1 MYIFLT
7 DITFLN
13 VWNSIDWLNAS
24 NEVMTILIRMYILCN
39 SKYHMLYDI
48 YKFVIQFIQ
57 STYFTY

>member
-1 MYIFLT
+1 MYILLT

-24 NEVMTILIRMYILCN
+24 NEVMTILIRMYIICN

-57 STYFTY
+57 